1 MNSLNLSKSLDN
13 LSHAEQR
20 SMLPRLQESTVFV
33 SWASADEAEAVREM
47 VAQEQEHIAW
57 LVGMISDLGESPT
70 PCTADVRTT
79 SIHYL
84 QLDAI
89 MPRVTQNKKNL
100 VARYEQAAAA
110 VSSDEAAS
118 ALVGRITERHQAHVA
133 RLETLSG
140 NSHPTSS
147 ES

>member
-1 MNSLNLSKSLDN
+1 MNSLNLSKSLDD
-13 LSHAEQR
+13 LCHAEQR

-47 VAQEQEHIAW
+47 VEQEQEHIAW
-57 LVGMISDLGESPT
+57 LVEMISALGESPT

-89 MPRVTQNKKNL
+89 MPAD
-100 VARYEQAAAA
+100 ARPGWRRA
-110 VSSDEAAS
+110 
-118 ALVGRITERHQAHVA
+118 
-133 RLETLSG
+133 
-140 NSHPTSS
+140 
-147 ES
+147 